1 MPLSDYLQDNIVTRG
16 IRPLAA
22 IADYYMANNQQPIAS
37 TPAPVM
43 DDNMGYPLTPQQ
55 EAMYAQASPRRVMQL
70 TPEEMAAFNAQRNA
84 VDTSYSGSG
93 ADFGEPQTVQ
103 AAPVAPKAESAPQA
117 EQQLYPEQQYELRR
131 RNLQNRI
138 IKANRLTDALIQQ
151 NPDYRET
158 LVDMLNRNIKAS
170 IPEEQLKS
178 FDESIAAKSIMSEVG
193 NLAKTRDMAKI
204 VYQEIQAAENET
216 DSNRKRERLQSM
228 IPKLI
233 QSSGTG
239 GTDAMQ
245 IGEFLLNAPEL
256 VDYQLWAQT
265 LPGGAA
271 SVTNLATYLADPKKT
286 GFIARPDDFIS
297 KVKGNYNSIANT
309 RNARISEHEAAS
321 SPEWFKKTT
330 GLKRLDLFQ
339 SDAQPESQPSGA
351 MRPPKGA
358 VRLIRR

>member
-1 MPLSDYLQDNIVTRG
+1 
-16 IRPLAA
+16 
-22 IADYYMANNQQPIAS
+22 
-37 TPAPVM
+37 
-43 DDNMGYPLTPQQ
+43 
-55 EAMYAQASPRRVMQL
+55 MQL

-93 ADFGEPQTVQ
+93 ADFGKPQTVQ

-204 VYQEIQAAENET
+204 VYQEIQAAEKET

-271 SVTNLATYLADPKKT
+271 SVTNLATYLADPKKSA
-286 GFIARPDDFIS
+286 FIARPDDFIS
-297 KVKGNYNSIANT
+297 KVKGNYNSIAET

-321 SPEWFKKTT
+321 SPEWFKRTS
-330 GLKRLDLFQ
+330 GLKRLNLFK
-339 SDAQPESQPSGA
+339 SDIEAELGQQAQPQSRAPASPS
-351 MRPPKGA
+351 PK
-358 VRLIRR
+358 LIRYGMSDGALIRIQD